1 MTKASK
7 KLKKLKDSHAWY
19 DKKVNELEEERQHD
33 RTFTHKSLLLKLK
46 KTKLA
51 IKDQINQMFKEQKQ

>member
-1 MTKASK
+1 MEKVSK
-7 KLKKLKDSHAWY
+7 KVKKLQESHKWY
-19 DKKVNELEEERQHD
+19 DKKVKELEEERKHD

-51 IKDQINQMFKEQKQ
+51 IKDQLTSMLKEAR

>member
-7 KLKKLKDSHAWY
+7 KLKKLKESHAWY

-46 KTKLA
+46 KLS
-51 IKDQINQMFKEQKQ
+51 NQKSIMLIQ